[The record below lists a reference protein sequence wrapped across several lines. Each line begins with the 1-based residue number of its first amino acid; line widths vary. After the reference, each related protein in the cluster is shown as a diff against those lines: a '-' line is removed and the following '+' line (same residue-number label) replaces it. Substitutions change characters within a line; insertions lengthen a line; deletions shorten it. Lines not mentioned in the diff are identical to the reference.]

1 MDLLEAIEHDRE
13 PRSSGRQAR
22 WTIEMAMAVYE
33 SQRTGGRVYFPLRR
47 RDHPLLS

>member
-1 MDLLEAIEHDRE
+1 
-13 PRSSGRQAR
+13 
-22 WTIEMAMAVYE
+22 VYE